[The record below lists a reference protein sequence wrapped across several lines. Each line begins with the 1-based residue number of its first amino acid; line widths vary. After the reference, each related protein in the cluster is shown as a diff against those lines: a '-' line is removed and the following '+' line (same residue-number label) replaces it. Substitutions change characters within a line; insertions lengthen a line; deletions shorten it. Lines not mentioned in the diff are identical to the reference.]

1 MAPDGSSREHVRAQ
15 IREEREELV
24 RAVESL
30 RSELRL
36 ELPRLAAGA
45 LGAGFVLAGGL
56 GATVR
61 LLTRAARR

>member
-1 MAPDGSSREHVRAQ
+1 MAPDGGSPEQVREQ

-24 RAVESL
+24 RAVASL

-36 ELPRLAAGA
+36 RVPRLAAGA

-61 LLTRAARR
+61 LLLRR

>member
-1 MAPDGSSREHVRAQ
+1 VAPDGSSPEQVREQ

-30 RSELRL
+30 RSDLRL
-36 ELPRLAAGA
+36 RLPRLAAGA

-56 GATVR
+56 GAAVR
-61 LLTRAARR
+61 LLFRR